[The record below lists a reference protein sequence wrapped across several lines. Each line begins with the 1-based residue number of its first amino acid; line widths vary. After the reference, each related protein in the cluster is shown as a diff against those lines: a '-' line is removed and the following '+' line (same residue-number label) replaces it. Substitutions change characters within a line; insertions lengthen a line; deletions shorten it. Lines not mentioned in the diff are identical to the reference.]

1 MSGNKL
7 KKTNLKQLLIFTI
20 CVISFTS
27 CDFFK
32 ASDDRIPIA
41 RVGDVYLYEEDIK
54 NLVAEGTSA
63 DDSTLIVNSFVNRWA
78 TQQLLLDGAERNL
91 SEQKQYDFNK
101 LVDQY
106 KKDLYTKAYLEALVK
121 KSIDT
126 VVNEI
131 QAREVYEAN
140 QEAFKLNEELVKFRY
155 ITIPQNAINEKEI
168 KERFKRFDNQDK
180 RYLDSIAVQF
190 KTYSLNDS
198 IWIKASQITERI
210 SVLNSENK
218 KELLK
223 KSNFVQLKDSLDLY
237 LVQINDVLSQNDLAP
252 LEYVK
257 PTIRQIVINKRKLEL
272 IKQLE
277 KDITKDAIKNK
288 QFEIYN

>member
-1 MSGNKL
+1 MRR
-7 KKTNLKQLLIFTI
+7 IV
-20 CVISFTS
+20 VILSCIITLVS

-32 ASDDRIPIA
+32 RSDDRIPVA
-41 RVGDVYLYEEDIK
+41 RVGVTYLYEEDI
-54 NLVAEGTSA
+54 NDLVAEGTPS
-63 DDSTLIVNSFVNRWA
+63 DDSTQIVNSFINRWA

-91 SEQKQYDFNK
+91 PENKQEDFNK

-106 KKDLYTKAYLEALVK
+106 KNDLYTKAYLEALVK

-126 VVNEI
+126 IIEDD
-131 QAREVYEAN
+131 QANEVYETN
-140 QEAFKLNEELVKFRY
+140 KETFKLNEELVKFRY
-155 ITIPQNAINEKEI
+155 ITIPQNAINEDEI
-168 KERFKRFDNQDK
+168 KERFKRFDNEDK
-180 RYLDSIAVQF
+180 AYLDSISVQF
-190 KTYSLNDS
+190 KGYSLNDS
-198 IWIKASQITERI
+198 IWIKASQITEKI

-223 KSNFVQLKDSLDLY
+223 KSNYVQLKDSLDLY
-237 LVQINDVLSQNDLAP
+237 LMQINDVLKQNDLAP

-257 PTIRQIVINKRKLEL
+257 PTIRQIIINKRKLEL

>member
-1 MSGNKL
+1 MTL
-7 KKTNLKQLLIFTI
+7 
-20 CVISFTS
+20 VS

-32 ASDDRIPIA
+32 ETDDRIPVA
-41 RVGDVYLYEEDIK
+41 RIGENYLYQEDIED
-54 NLVAEGTSA
+54 LVVEGTPA
-63 DDSTLIVNSFVNRWA
+63 NDSTQIVNSFINRWA
-78 TQQLLLDGAERNL
+78 TQQLLLDGAVRNL
-91 SEQKQYDFNK
+91 SEGKQADFNK
-101 LVDQY
+101 LITQY
-106 KKDLYTKAYLEALVK
+106 KNDLYTKAYLEALVK

-126 VVNEI
+126 VVNETE
-131 QAREVYEAN
+131 AKAVFDAN
-140 QEAFKLNEELVKFRY
+140 QETFKLNEELVKFRY
-155 ITIPQNAINEKEI
+155 ITIPQNAINEDEI
-168 KERFKRFDNQDK
+168 KSRFKRFDADDK
-180 RYLDSIAVQF
+180 RYLDSISVQF
-190 KTYSLNDS
+190 KSYSLNDS
-198 IWIKASQITERI
+198 VWVKASQMTEKI

-237 LVQINDVLSQNDLAP
+237 LMQIKDVLSQNDLAP

-257 PTIRQIVINKRKLEL
+257 PTVEQIVINKRKLEL

>member
-1 MSGNKL
+1 M
-7 KKTNLKQLLIFTI
+7 KQIFVLIS
-20 CVISFTS
+20 CVVTLVS

-32 ASDDRIPIA
+32 KTDDRIPVA
-41 RVGDVYLYEEDIK
+41 RVGEVYLYEEDIK
-54 NLVAEGTSA
+54 DLVIEGTPPN
-63 DDSTLIVNSFVNRWA
+63 DSTQIVNSFINRWA

-91 SEQKQYDFNK
+91 PEKKQEDFNK

-106 KKDLYTKAYLEALVK
+106 KNDLYTKAYLEALVI

-126 VVNEI
+126 AVD
-131 QAREVYEAN
+131 QAQAKAVYEAN
-140 QEAFKLNEELVKFRY
+140 QETFKLNEELVMFRY
-155 ITIPQNAINEKEI
+155 ITIPQNAINEDEI
-168 KERFKRFDNQDK
+168 KKRFKRFDAEDK
-180 RYLDSIAVQF
+180 KYLDSISVQF
-190 KTYSLNDS
+190 KGYSLNDS
-198 IWIKASQITERI
+198 IWIKASQITEKI

-223 KSNFVQLKDSLDLY
+223 KSNYVQLKDSLDLY
-237 LVQINDVLSQNDLAP
+237 LMQIKDVLSQNDLAP

-257 PTIRQIVINKRKLEL
+257 PTIKQIVINKRKLEL